1 MVCARAEGVSVPENG
16 TGCGDVRER
25 GGQQGWGCACVQGKM
40 DGMGWEGM
48 DDVQSVPRPDI

>member
-1 MVCARAEGVSVPENG
+1 VCARAEGVSVPENG

-40 DGMGWEGM
+40 NGMGWEGM